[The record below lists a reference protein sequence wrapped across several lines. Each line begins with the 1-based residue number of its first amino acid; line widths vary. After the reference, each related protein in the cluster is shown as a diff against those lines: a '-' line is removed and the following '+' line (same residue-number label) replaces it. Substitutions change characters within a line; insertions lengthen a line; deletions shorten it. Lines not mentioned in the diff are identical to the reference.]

1 METVRIGVLID
12 DRDYRN
18 ALLRGLSHESRD
30 FQFIALDGRFG
41 SYDDCE
47 MVLTDREDIYRPT
60 YLLGA
65 PVRSEKK
72 SVDPETSAVSD
83 IVSVKKY
90 GDRDGCKVK
99 PSGIGQNGS
108 LMVIHLTFHEMYD
121 MSAIQRRMEIF
132 RYEDARV
139 FIGKIIYYYAKEKGI
154 DLYFHGKRKCRTV
167 VFSSLRG
174 GVGTTSAAVTA
185 ARFLK
190 YRFDKKTLFISLCPL
205 DGSREFTGGS
215 DGGNMLSLLYHL
227 QAGDDVPLCK
237 FISSSEGV
245 DHIRGQINNRA
256 ASEMSC
262 TELKKLMKMIDVAG
276 CYDYLI
282 VDLGTNWG
290 HLSEYLIDRADVIV
304 VVRSDRENR
313 DDLTAGAGM
322 LRNERNRSKIITV
335 TEYDDYGV
343 QGKQNQIASEN
354 GAGMSVKYDPAAFIH
369 GKDRT
374 YIDMRGTYGHDVSML
389 AEKIMER
396 AD

>member
-1 METVRIGVLID
+1 METVRIGVLIGD
-12 DRDYRN
+12 VEYRN

-30 FQFIALDGRFG
+30 FQFIALDSRNAALD
-41 SYDDCE
+41 SCQ
-47 MVLTDREDIYRPT
+47 MVLTDMG
-60 YLLGA
+60 L
-65 PVRSEKK
+65 
-72 SVDPETSAVSD
+72 ETE
-83 IVSVKKY
+83 
-90 GDRDGCKVK
+90 
-99 PSGIGQNGS
+99 
-108 LMVIHLTFHEMYD
+108 LMVIHLTYHEMYD
-121 MSAIQRRMEIF
+121 MSALQNRMEVF

-139 FIGKIIYYYAKEKGI
+139 FIGKIIYYYAKIRGI
-154 DLYFHGKRKCRTV
+154 DLYFHGKRKCRKI

-205 DGSREFTGGS
+205 DGSREFTGAG

-237 FISSSEGV
+237 FISSSDGV
-245 DHIRGQINNRA
+245 DHIRGQSNNRA

-262 TELKKLMKMIDVAG
+262 TELKKLLKMIDVAG
-276 CYDYLI
+276 SYDYLI

-290 HLSEYLIDRADVIV
+290 HLSEYLIDRADVV
-304 VVRSDRENR
+304 VIVRSEKENR
-313 DDLTAGAGM
+313 NGFAFGESILVDEKNGT
-322 LRNERNRSKIITV
+322 KVIKV
-335 TEYDDYGV
+335 TEYDNSEEPD
-343 QGKQNQIASEN
+343 KASGN
-354 GAGMSVKYDPAAFIH
+354 DGGMTVKYDPAAFIY

-374 YIDMRGTYGHDVSML
+374 YIDMRGMYGHDVSML

>member
-1 METVRIGVLID
+1 MYGEVDIVFCCRRGLGDLASTMSCSEFDKVSRRTEMETVRIGVLISD
-12 DRDYRN
+12 VEYRN

-30 FQFIALDGRFG
+30 FQFIALDSNCKSFD
-41 SYDDCE
+41 SCQV
-47 MVLTDREDIYRPT
+47 MLTDM
-60 YLLGA
+60 G
-65 PVRSEKK
+65 
-72 SVDPETSAVSD
+72 
-83 IVSVKKY
+83 
-90 GDRDGCKVK
+90 
-99 PSGIGQNGS
+99 SGQCH
-108 LMVIHLTFHEMYD
+108 MVIHLTYHEMYD
-121 MSAIQRRMEIF
+121 MSALQNRMEIF

-139 FIGKIIYYYAKEKGI
+139 FIGKIIYYYAKAKGI
-154 DLYFHGKRKCRTV
+154 DLYFHGKRKCRKI

-205 DGSREFTGGS
+205 DGSREFTGAS

-237 FISSSEGV
+237 FISSSDGV
-245 DHIRGQINNRA
+245 DHIRGQTNNRA

-262 TELKKLMKMIDVAG
+262 TELKKLLKMIDIAG

-290 HLSEYLIDRADVIV
+290 HLSEYIIDRADVV
-304 VVRSDRENR
+304 VVMRSEKENGNGFPLGGSIMG
-313 DDLTAGAGM
+313 DDKNG
-322 LRNERNRSKIITV
+322 SKVIKV
-335 TEYDDYGV
+335 TEYD
-343 QGKQNQIASEN
+343 NS
-354 GAGMSVKYDPAAFIH
+354 AGPYDMEYRVSGNNDGMAVKYDPGAFIH
-369 GKDRT
+369 EKDRT
-374 YIDMRGTYGHDVSML
+374 YIDMRSMYGHDVSML